1 MERENWF
8 NKSVEET
15 TKKLNTNN
23 TLGLTAEEVE
33 KRKQKYGLNELEKG
47 KKTPL
52 IVKFLEQFKDFM
64 IIVLIIAAV
73 VSGIVGHINGE
84 GITDSIIIM
93 VVVIVNAI
101 IGVAQEDK
109 AEKSLEALKKLS
121 SYSAKVIRNGKITV
135 VSSKELVP
143 GDVVVLETG
152 DYVPADMRITE
163 AVNLRAQETSL
174 TGESVPVDKYST
186 TISSEDVGIGDRTN
200 MVFSSSL
207 ITYGRGQGIV
217 VETGMNTEVGKIA
230 GILNN
235 TEKSDTPLQSRLN
248 KLGKTLGIA

>member
-23 TLGLTAEEVE
+23 TLGLTDEEVE

-84 GITDSIIIM
+84 GITDSIIIL
-93 VVVIVNAI
+93 VVVIVY
-101 IGVAQEDK
+101 GLFVVA
-109 AEKSLEALKKLS
+109 L
-121 SYSAKVIRNGKITV
+121 V
-135 VSSKELVP
+135 V
-143 GDVVVLETG
+143 
-152 DYVPADMRITE
+152 
-163 AVNLRAQETSL
+163 
-174 TGESVPVDKYST
+174 
-186 TISSEDVGIGDRTN
+186 
-200 MVFSSSL
+200 
-207 ITYGRGQGIV
+207 
-217 VETGMNTEVGKIA
+217 
-230 GILNN
+230 
-235 TEKSDTPLQSRLN
+235 
-248 KLGKTLGIA
+248 